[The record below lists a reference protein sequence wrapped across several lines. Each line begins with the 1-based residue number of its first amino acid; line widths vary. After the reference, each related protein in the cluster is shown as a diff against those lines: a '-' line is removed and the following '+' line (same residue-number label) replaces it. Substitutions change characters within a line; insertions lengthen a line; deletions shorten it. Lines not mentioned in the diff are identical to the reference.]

1 MINGCNQWYNK
12 RARRVVLERVIDM
25 ATKSILKN
33 INIKQRKH
41 LKRFAD
47 ALDKAEKSRGKYVSM
62 SRGVVEAKGEEI
74 KRLFQINR

>member
-47 ALDKAEKSRGKYVSM
+47 ALDKAKNLGESM
-62 SRGVVEAKGEEI
+62 FLCLGELWKQRAK
-74 KRLFQINR
+74 R